1 MEKLLVAG
9 FGTYDDGSVFVIL
22 KDKVSKNANL
32 RLVKATKT
40 GSVALA
46 KGITIEKA
54 HQIMPLGTDMSADVQ
69 FGDEVPSEY
78 GGIYAVVERVAK
90 KSEE

>member
-1 MEKLLVAG
+1 MEKLFVAG
-9 FGTYDDGSVFVIL
+9 FGAYPDGSVFVIL

-40 GSVALA
+40 GVVALA

-54 HQIMPLGTDMSADVQ
+54 HAILPLGTDMSADVQ
-69 FGDEVPSEY
+69 FGAEVESDF
-78 GGIYAVVERVAK
+78 GGIYAVEERGTKA
-90 KSEE
+90 E